1 MKYLISSVCLSVLFF
16 QAQAQLVSVSG
27 PSSNVSSTVISD
39 PINNRPYYGNNSDIE
54 GNIFFSSKWSA
65 GSIKTANGIHYTN
78 MTLKF
83 DAFRNE
89 VVFLINDSTF
99 VFAEEIREF
108 TLNTGSK
115 NGGVAKFVK
124 SNSVAGSLPPKY
136 VLALA
141 EGKISFYMHQKKNL
155 VTTTGY
161 NMADRKII
169 EDRNTYYI
177 VQNGTSQSVSLNK
190 KNLEEIIGAKWPEV
204 NAYMEKNNLSAKS
217 EAGWIEA
224 INYFNTF

>member
-1 MKYLISSVCLSVLFF
+1 MKYLISSVCLFVLFF
-16 QAQAQLVSVSG
+16 QSRAQIGSVSG
-27 PSSNVSSTVISD
+27 PSSSASSTFISD
-39 PINNRPYYGNNSDIE
+39 PLNNRPYYGNNSDIE
-54 GNIFFSSKWSA
+54 GNTFFSSKWSA

-177 VQNGTSQSVSLNK
+177 VQNGNSQSVSLNK
-190 KNLEEIIGAKWPEV
+190 KNLEEIIGAKWQEV

-224 INYFNTF
+224 INYFNTL